1 MSKQAVNRRSN
12 GQFIAGNNEGVKF
25 KKGQSG
31 NPNGRRGA
39 LKDILDDI
47 GDEVNESGISTREAV
62 MRTVWG
68 MAKRGDMRAIQ
79 FIADRSEGKA
89 REYIEQK
96 IVQDELIVE

>member
-1 MSKQAVNRRSN
+1 MSKQEVNRRAN
-12 GQFIAGNNEGVKF
+12 GTFKESGNKKTQF